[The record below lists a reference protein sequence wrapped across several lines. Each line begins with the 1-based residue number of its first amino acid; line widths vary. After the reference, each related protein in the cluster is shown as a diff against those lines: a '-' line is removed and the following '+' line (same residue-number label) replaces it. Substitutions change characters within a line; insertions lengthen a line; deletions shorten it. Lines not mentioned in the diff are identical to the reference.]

1 MKLLRV
7 YIEKLHKY
15 ISTDLRFDDDL
26 SIITGVNGSGKTQ
39 ILRLIDAT
47 LRLNIDYLDE
57 IDFSIFSLEFEHEQ
71 EIFTITIIKNSN
83 YFSFTVNNQTI
94 KISKERTKNSI
105 FTRSE
110 TIKDDFIFQYQSLLA
125 SNPATSFLV
134 FSQIRPPLLLGLNR
148 IVENDEDERSISLK
162 FKKTS
167 GWVSEKNLKEKENHN
182 DHMFNSI
189 SQCKKLIMNESESIM
204 KYEDA
209 QASVLRNKII
219 ASSFDYLDGE
229 LLSPDVLANKL
240 QNVYDR
246 KNSII
251 EELEKLK
258 INDANTNTQIGVFFN
273 KLDKLKYN
281 FDKNKKNEITF
292 ELLLNLSQIE
302 RVSNIISIVD
312 ENKKTMDIKREKLT
326 LFVNTVNE
334 FFRYTGKSIVITS
347 LGRVFVVV
355 NKKHKVDL
363 EKLSSG
369 EMQLVSIISNMIFCK
384 NNNRGLVL
392 IIDEP
397 EISLHIKWQEIFIE
411 VLQNIKK
418 DAQLILATHSPDII
432 GDNLE
437 FCRPIEN
444 KGW

>member
-7 YIEKLHKY
+7 YVEKLHKY
-15 ISTDLRFDDDL
+15 ISTELKLDDDL

-47 LRLNIDYLDE
+47 LRLNIDYIDE
-57 IDFSIFSLEFEHEQ
+57 IDFHIFLLEFEHEL
-71 EIFTITIIKNSN
+71 ERFRIKIIKRQNH
-83 YFSFTVNNQTI
+83 FSFIVNNQSI
-94 KISKERTKNSI
+94 EISKERKKNSV
-105 FTRSE
+105 FMRTE
-110 TIKDDFIFQYQSLLA
+110 TITDDFIYEYQNLL
-125 SNPATSFLV
+125 SSDSETSFLI
-134 FSQIRPPLLLGLNR
+134 FSRIRPPLLLGLNR
-148 IVENDEDERSISLK
+148 IVESDEDEHSVSLR
-162 FKKTS
+162 FKENSRWLRKRES
-167 GWVSEKNLKEKENHN
+167 KEKEVHN
-182 DHMFNSI
+182 DHMFDSI
-189 SQCKKLIMNESESIM
+189 SQCKKLIMDESESIK

-229 LLSPDVLANKL
+229 VLSSEVLASKL

-251 EELEKLK
+251 EELEKLN
-258 INDANTNTQIGVFFN
+258 INDANTNTQIGIFFKKLDNLRNGFN
-273 KLDKLKYN
+273 K
-281 FDKNKKNEITF
+281 NKQNELTF

-312 ENKKTMDIKREKLT
+312 ENKRTMDIKREKLN

-334 FFRYTGKSIVITS
+334 FFKYTGKNIIINN
-347 LGRVFVVV
+347 LGRVYVVV
-355 NKKHKVDL
+355 NKKHRVDL

-369 EMQLVSIISNMIFCK
+369 EMQLISIISNMIFCK

-397 EISLHIKWQEIFIE
+397 EISLHIKWQEIFID

-444 KGW
+444 KGV